1 LNDSVVRDHEKEGQ
15 VSNKRDTGCERDG
28 EPESGVLKHMLH
40 KAEVWGY
47 LEISPGRRV
56 ENLRDDG
63 AVRTAYYTEEQ
74 LKLLVTTAAERAV
87 RIL

>member
-1 LNDSVVRDHEKEGQ
+1 
-15 VSNKRDTGCERDG
+15 
-28 EPESGVLKHMLH
+28 MLH
-40 KAEVWGY
+40 KAEVWGC

-74 LKLLVTTAAERAV
+74 LKLLVTTAAETRGAHPCE
-87 RIL
+87 LQ